1 MPLELPGN
9 HFDLFGAPR
18 ALELDAARLEE
29 RYRALQR
36 ELHPDRHA
44 AAGARERALAAQAA
58 ARVNE
63 AYRTLRD
70 RLARAA
76 YLLELRG
83 EAPDAERDA
92 VDDPEFL
99 MRQMEWRERLEE
111 LGGAAE
117 AAALGA
123 RLDGEEA
130 ELWGEFAARYE
141 SADWA
146 GARARLNR
154 LRFYRR
160 LQEQL
165 RAARPESAAA

>member
-1 MPLELPGN
+1 MPLELPRN
-9 HFDLFGAPR
+9 HFELFGAPR

-44 AAGARERALAAQAA
+44 AAGARERALAARAA
-58 ARVNE
+58 AHVNE

-70 RLARAA
+70 PCARAA

-83 EAPDAERDA
+83 EAADAERES

-99 MRQMEWRERLEE
+99 MRQLELRERLEE

-117 AAALGA
+117 AAALGE

-130 ELWGEFAARYE
+130 ELWRDFADRYAAE
-141 SADWA
+141 DWA
-146 GARARLNR
+146 GARGRLNR

-165 RAARPESAAA
+165 RAARAEPAAA

>member
-1 MPLELPGN
+1 MPLELPRN
-9 HFDLFGAPR
+9 HFDLFGMPR

-58 ARVNE
+58 AHVNE
-63 AYRTLRD
+63 AYRALSD
-70 RLARAA
+70 RYGRAA

-83 EAPDAERDA
+83 ETPDPERDA

-99 MRQMEWRERLEE
+99 MRQMELREQLEE

-117 AAALGA
+117 AAALGE
-123 RLDGEEA
+123 RLDGEET
-130 ELWGEFAARYE
+130 ELWREFETRYE
-141 SADWA
+141 AGDWT
-146 GARARLNR
+146 GARDRLNR
-154 LRFYRR
+154 LHFYRR
-160 LQEQL
+160 LREQL
-165 RAARPESAAA
+165 RAAQAEPAAA

>member
-1 MPLELPGN
+1 MPLELPRN
-9 HFDLFGAPR
+9 HFDLFGMPR

-63 AYRTLRD
+63 AYRALSD
-70 RLARAA
+70 RHRRAA

-83 EAPDAERDA
+83 EAPDPERDA

-99 MRQMEWRERLEE
+99 MRQMELREQLEE
-111 LGGAAE
+111 LAGAA
-117 AAALGA
+117 AAALGE

-130 ELWGEFAARYE
+130 ELWREFETRYE
-141 SADWA
+141 AGDWA
-146 GARARLNR
+146 GARGRLNR
-154 LRFYRR
+154 LHFYRR
-160 LQEQL
+160 LREQL
-165 RAARPESAAA
+165 QAAPAAA